1 VESVVDGRTGVLFAE
16 QTVDGLEEAIVRFE
30 GMHIEGESPRENA
43 SRFGRDR
50 FRAQMAGAIDRASR
64 VRRE

>member
-1 VESVVDGRTGVLFAE
+1 VLFAE